1 MQFPVIVGLHRSS
14 FLARALGLLA
24 LASSVFVLFYPRSPW
39 LLCGL
44 LVLIWLIAGLAWRR
58 LHPPYSAL
66 RLMRDGQIDGRL
78 PGATDFQP
86 LHCLPGPLVHPWLTV
101 LRLKPAAGG
110 PVQTLVMLEDSA
122 SAEDFRRLRVF
133 LRWQAMRFKLSGDAA

>member
-14 FLARALGLLA
+14 FLARALFLLA
-24 LASSVFVLFYPRSPW
+24 VAGSVFILFYPRSTW
-39 LLCGL
+39 LLSGL

-58 LHPPYSAL
+58 LPPPFSAL
-66 RLMRDGQIDGRL
+66 RLMREGQIDGRL
-78 PGATDFQP
+78 ADSSDFQP
-86 LHCLPGPLVHPWLTV
+86 LQCLPGALVHPWLTV

-110 PVQTLVMLEDSA
+110 PVLTLLLLADSA

-133 LRWQAMRFKLSGDAA
+133 LRWQAMRFKPSDDAA